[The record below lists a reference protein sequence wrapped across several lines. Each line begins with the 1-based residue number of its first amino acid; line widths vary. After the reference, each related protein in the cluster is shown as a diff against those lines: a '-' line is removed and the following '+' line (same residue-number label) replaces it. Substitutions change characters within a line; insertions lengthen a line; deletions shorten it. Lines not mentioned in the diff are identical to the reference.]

1 VTESGR
7 WTRPR
12 SDEDGE
18 PNEDEESDRGE
29 QPHPLA
35 EVAPP
40 ATVEEAPPATVDRRA
55 DLAITLCITM
65 LGLAVMYLARYIRHG
80 AIDDPIGPGGFAT
93 VLGAFLTA
101 VGLILLVRRLA
112 LWRRSVDG
120 KVYADGGEGD
130 EPDLPVSGIR
140 PFVMLAVG
148 FGWAFMLPRIGFL
161 VTTSL
166 ACVAGLFAMRTRSVV
181 KLVLVPIG
189 FSLFTWV
196 LFTRL
201 SGLRFP
207 AGPVDLFFATL
218 IPRLG

>member
-7 WTRPR
+7 RTSPR

-18 PNEDEESDRGE
+18 QNEDEEPHRGE
-29 QPHPLA
+29 QPRLLA
-35 EVAPP
+35 EEPP
-40 ATVEEAPPATVDRRA
+40 PPTVDRRA

-65 LGLAVMYLARYIRHG
+65 LGLAVMYLARDIRHG

-93 VLGAFLTA
+93 VLGAFLAA
-101 VGLILLVRRLA
+101 VGVILLVRRLA

-130 EPDLPVSGIR
+130 ELDLAVSGIR

-161 VTTSL
+161 VATTL
-166 ACVAGLFAMRTRSVV
+166 ACVAGMFAMRTRSVV